1 MEQTRIKKAK
11 EDAGETIDAGTHT
24 HQQTPRNHVQ
34 AKASRV
40 KNIISIKVVR
50 TIKTLINA
58 CEFIL
63 CWQGACPYMCFLY
76 PVSLGSC
83 I

>member
-50 TIKTLINA
+50 TIKT
-58 CEFIL
+58 FIL
-63 CWQGACPYMCFLY
+63 CWQGACPYVCFLY